1 MIEECQGDPVI
12 LDRDCY
18 GITISSNIIAH
29 EFSGGIDLLDA
40 HGCTLSANTF
50 VIVHNYVLRIGPD
63 SGRITITGNS
73 FAKSYIGNG
82 KTKRQIETENL
93 NQKDV
98 GTVIVLDNTSSINI
112 PGNSFSGMTENA
124 VIGLGHCRRTIIS
137 SNLATDIHTQSTKNC
152 RPSIWATLTTLI

>member
-18 GITISSNIIAH
+18 GITISSNVIAH

-50 VIVHNYVLRIGPD
+50 LIAHNYVLRIGPD

-73 FAKSYIGNG
+73 FAKSYIGKG

-124 VIGLGHCRRTIIS
+124 VIGLGHCRQTITS
-137 SNLATDIHTQSTKNC
+137 SSLATDIHTQSTKIC
-152 RPSIWATLTTLI
+152 RPSIWTTLTTPI

>member
-1 MIEECQGDPVI
+1 MIEECQGDLVI

-137 SNLATDIHTQSTKNC
+137 SNLATDIHTQSTKKTAGLQFG
-152 RPSIWATLTTLI
+152 RPSLL